1 MKPTPNKQ
9 MKLEQLHKVGSECE
23 LNSWPDS
30 SVGYSVWTEF
40 SGRGFKSRSGQLSI
54 ATSKNPSVVYIN
66 IYITYILYIYIYIYI
81 YITYIY
87 IVCIYIYTY
96 NIYIYIYNIYLHAYI
111 YTYIMLLCFQREYFR
126 NILRNYYLFSLS
138 QSKYKYFVP
147 LIDL

>member
-66 IYITYILYIYIYIYI
+66 IYITYIIYIYILPIYILYVYI
-81 YITYIY
+81 YIHT
-87 IVCIYIYTY
+87 
-96 NIYIYIYNIYLHAYI
+96 IYIYIYNIYLHAYI

-138 QSKYKYFVP
+138 QS
-147 LIDL
+147 